1 MTQQHHSWLY
11 IQRKHNSKRHMHP
24 STHCS
29 FIYSSQ
35 GIEQPKCSSTEE
47 WIKMWYIHTMKY
59 YSVIKRNEIMP
70 LTEMWI
76 DLETVTQSEISQKE
90 KNKY

>member
-1 MTQQHHSWLY
+1 
-11 IQRKHNSKRHMHP
+11 
-24 STHCS
+24 
-29 FIYSSQ
+29 
-35 GIEQPKCSSTEE
+35 
-47 WIKMWYIHTMKY
+47 MWYIHTMKY

-90 KNKY
+90 KNRY